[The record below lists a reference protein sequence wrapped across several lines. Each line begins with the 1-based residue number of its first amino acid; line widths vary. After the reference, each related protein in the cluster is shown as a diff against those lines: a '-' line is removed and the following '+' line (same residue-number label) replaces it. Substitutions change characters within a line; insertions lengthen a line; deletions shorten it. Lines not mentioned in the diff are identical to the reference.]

1 MPCMMAKTNR
11 MYEVAT
17 ISRMLKNIG
26 LFCKRAVQKR
36 PIFCKETFI
45 FQHST
50 NRIYMCDT

>member
-17 ISRMLKNIG
+17 ISRMLKNMG